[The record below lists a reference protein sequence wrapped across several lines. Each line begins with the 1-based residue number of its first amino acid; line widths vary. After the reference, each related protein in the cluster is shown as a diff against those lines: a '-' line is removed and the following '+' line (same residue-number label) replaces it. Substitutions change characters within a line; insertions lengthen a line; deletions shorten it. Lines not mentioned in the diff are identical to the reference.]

1 MRETCETNGMKKRYI
16 SLPKSY
22 LSYSQYMLWTSNPQ
36 RYKNQYFD
44 KRDESFTNSGQTYG
58 KLVAD
63 ALEAGR
69 ETNDM
74 LTDAAMLLL
83 PKYDV
88 QDVAIEA
95 EFKEKGGSWLKVI
108 AKPDSFNSMTH
119 EFMEFKTGKE
129 KNPWTQ
135 AKAQNHIQ
143 MIWYAVVIWLK
154 YGTMLDHATLAWI
167 ATEDTPE
174 GIKPTGKVETF
185 TVTFKPSDYYAFQAK
200 MLKVAKEIEVAWA
213 SWESKP
219 WVTTF

>member
-1 MRETCETNGMKKRYI
+1 MSSKRYI

-44 KRDESFTNSGQTYG
+44 KRDDLQFTNTGQTYG
-58 KLVAD
+58 KFVAD

-69 ETNDM
+69 ETNDL
-74 LTDAAMLLL
+74 LTDSAILLL

-88 QDVAIEA
+88 ADVAIEA
-95 EFKEKGGSWLKVI
+95 EFKEKGGCWLKVI

-129 KNPWTQ
+129 KNSWTQ
-135 AKAQNHIQ
+135 AKAQSHIQ

-167 ATEDTPE
+167 ATEDTPL
-174 GIKPTGKVETF
+174 GIKPTGRVESF
-185 TVTFKPSDYYAFQAK
+185 EVTFKPEDYYSFQAR
-200 MLKVAKEIEVAWA
+200 MLAVAHEIEQAWA
-213 SWESKP
+213 AHETKEWL
-219 WVTTF
+219 TTF